1 MKEREGND
9 MQLAWLTRL
18 AVAAMLALGS
28 LSLLSEPGSAQS
40 SPPPQAI
47 ASARELLLLK
57 RGDTVFYQIIDG
69 VVETVKNVFLPT
81 NPQLS
86 KELND
91 VAQELRKEYTAKRPE
106 LLNEVAK
113 VYAERFTEAELK
125 DLIVFYKSP
134 LGQKMVDREPG
145 IIDESLRRA
154 QTWGD
159 ALSGTTMERFR
170 QEMKKKGHP
179 I

>member
-1 MKEREGND
+1 
-9 MQLAWLTRL
+9 MQCAWLARL
-18 AVAAMLALGS
+18 AVAAMLGLGS
-28 LSLLSEPGSAQS
+28 LSLLSGPGLAQKI
-40 SPPPQAI
+40 PTPQQI
-47 ASARELLLLK
+47 ATARELLTLK
-57 RGDTVFYQIIDG
+57 KGDVVFNPIIDG

-86 KELND
+86 KELNE
-91 VAQELRKEYTAKRPE
+91 VALQLRKEYASKRPE
-106 LLNEVAK
+106 LLNEVAR

-125 DLIVFYKSP
+125 GLVVFYKSS
-134 LGQKMVDREPG
+134 LGQKMVKEEPG

-159 ALSGTTMERFR
+159 ALSGTVMTRFR
-170 QEMKKKGHP
+170 EEMKKKGHP